1 MNEPSEISLIIGA
14 PDDPKGPEWADI
26 WWVGRISGSFAVP
39 ALDAVSRA
47 LNATVDLNSW
57 LGEHYGRRDVTIS
70 LQFPWKVRHEDFIGP
85 DGYVM
90 SGEWGYWC
98 SVHVPPKVAEETDPR
113 VVFGWLYSKGLE
125 ALECIGKKTRLGS
138 PLYGAHVDLPL
149 EFAPESGAV
158 RLVALPRLASKIA
171 NLDDQQKAVL
181 EPVGEMRGVDAWA
194 VDVSAVS
201 DVVPR
206 SVRGRAEFV
215 EQRIRAS
222 GVLPKEKG
230 TWGQFRINSEG
241 LSYRSVVKDLKLL
254 ERWAIYQL
262 SCGVVDVGRVNHVY
276 WMTIAPS
283 RESRP
288 RKNVS
293 PELSRS
299 QDV

>member
-1 MNEPSEISLIIGA
+1 MNEPSEISLIIVD
-14 PDDPKGPEWADI
+14 PDPKVPGWVDI
-26 WWVGRISGSFAVP
+26 WWAGQMSASCAVP
-39 ALDAVSRA
+39 VLDAVSRA

-57 LGEHYGRRDVTIS
+57 LGEYYGRRDVTIS
-70 LQFPWKVRHEDFIGP
+70 FEFPWNARHADLISP

-98 SVHVPPKVAEETDPR
+98 SVHVPPEVAEETDPR

-125 ALECIGKKTRLGS
+125 ALERIGKKTRLGS

-158 RLVALPRLASKIA
+158 RLIALPRLANKIA

-181 EPVGEMRGVDAWA
+181 EPAGKMRGVDAWA
-194 VDVSAVS
+194 VDVGAVS
-201 DVVPR
+201 GVVPR

-241 LSYRSVVKDLKLL
+241 LSYRSVVKNLKLL

-262 SCGVVDVGRVNHVY
+262 SCEVVDMGRVNHVY

-283 RESRP
+283 RAPRP
-288 RKNVS
+288 R
-293 PELSRS
+293 P
-299 QDV
+299 